1 VADRAYGPW
10 YAARVQPAPMKV
22 FLAFAFRPED
32 KAFVAL
38 LDQLLASHRA
48 QPTTGEAL
56 GGEQLTPAV
65 QERIDK
71 CEALIGLATRRDQKV
86 AGGYTTHQWVLDEL
100 AYARNKG
107 KRAIA
112 IVEDGVDLGGMFAP
126 HEHIPLDRAQ
136 PVSAILRV
144 SETIGLWTMER
155 GRTLKIQLLPEA
167 LAEAI
172 GAGANGLQCS
182 YRLWLQAK
190 PSDWIDAVPVP
201 EGGGAFVWVQGVL
214 DEHLI
219 QLRVQN
225 KGKVWLSPATSQWM
239 PIALKVGEGA

>member
-1 VADRAYGPW
+1 
-10 YAARVQPAPMKV
+10 MKV
-22 FLAFAFRPED
+22 FLAVAFRPED
-32 KAFVAL
+32 KAFVGL

-48 QPTTGEAL
+48 QPSTGEAL

-112 IVEDGVDLGGMFAP
+112 IVEEGVDIGGMFQP
-126 HEHIPLDRAQ
+126 HEYIPLDRAQ
-136 PVSAILRV
+136 PVSAILRT
-144 SETIGLWTMER
+144 SETIGLWMTER

-167 LAEAI
+167 LAAAI
-172 GAGANGLQCS
+172 GAGTNGIQCS
-182 YRLWLQAK
+182 YRLWLK
-190 PSDWIDAVPVP
+190 DKSSDWIPTVPVP

-225 KGKVWLSPATSQWM
+225 KGKVWLSLATSQWM
-239 PIALKVGEGA
+239 PIALKMGKGA